1 VLDVSTSARYDAAVA
16 YIRDRRWATIPLHHV
31 QLDGSCSCRFAAT
44 DVDHQAGGK
53 SVGKHPISKGWQS
66 GAAMSLA
73 DAFTVWGEDI
83 PQANIGI
90 RTGSASGVFVL
101 DEDPD
106 NGGREAI
113 ERMTQANGPL
123 PATYTVRTGSGG
135 RHWYFRLPS
144 AFRVTN
150 GANRL
155 LVQQYGTGLDIRGE
169 GGQVV
174 AAPSVSGKGAYTV
187 LDETDPA
194 DAPGWLLELLQ
205 ATVDTMPVT
214 DSPVIEDLPM
224 TADLDARTAERVQR
238 YAERVL
244 DQEEREYL
252 EAVPGSGNQALFQAA
267 CAMIEIA
274 QSPWNTV
281 TVAEVWQRLER
292 ARLARKDKH
301 TMGGGQDPQ
310 EFSATWESARAR
322 VLGQGRALPPDPHQ
336 GVTFDP
342 GLFLP
347 AGTASTTAPAPVN
360 RDEAMSLVDQLLARM
375 MSRDDLDTIE
385 PPTPLIEGLLDLESE
400 SWVIGQPGGFKSF
413 VALDWAA
420 HVALGLPWRGC
431 EVTQGDVVYVVAEG
445 KKGIPGRVKAWE
457 ATYGKRL
464 DSVHFLPEP
473 VQVKGEDTRHTGKP
487 GVEWMT
493 LVGACVRIKPRM
505 IILDTQARI
514 TLGLNENDASE
525 AGTLIEAVR
534 LLKEHTGACV
544 LVVHHTGRAGEN
556 ARGSSAIDGAQ
567 DTELRVDRPQARE
580 ARQQLTAS
588 IKIDKQK
595 DGSEAQGWE
604 IKMRVV
610 EVGTDTRGRT
620 LTSLAIEPLDPYATQ
635 ASTLQEVDPGQ
646 AVRIQDPQDWTWA
659 LVDNPKSTV
668 KRQILQALQDLAGEA
683 GRTETQVRR
692 AVAERWYGGKVG
704 RKAGELSTQTW
715 DGHWTAVQGLEVSG
729 EPVMIKPSGERWI
742 INSAALQALQRV
754 VDMS

>member
-1 VLDVSTSARYDAAVA
+1 VQDVSTSARYDAAVH
-16 YIRDRRWATIPLHHV
+16 YIRDRRWALIPLHHA
-31 QLDGSCSCRFAAT
+31 QADGSCSCRFAAT
-44 DVDHQAGGK
+44 DADHQPGGK
-53 SVGKHPISKGWQS
+53 SVGKHPISKGWQ
-66 GAAMSLA
+66 GGPAMSLA
-73 DAFTVWGEDI
+73 DAFSIWGEET
-83 PQANIGI
+83 PLANIGI
-90 RTGSASGVFVL
+90 RTGSASGIFVL
-101 DEDPD
+101 DVDPD
-106 NGGREAI
+106 NGGAESWAK
-113 ERMTQANGPL
+113 MLQANGPL
-123 PATYTVRTGSGG
+123 PDTYAVMTGSKGW
-135 RHWYFRLPS
+135 HYYFKLPR

-155 LVQQYGTGLDIRGE
+155 LVQTYGPGLDIRGE

-174 AAPSVSGKGAYTV
+174 AAPSVSGKGVYCV
-187 LDETDPA
+187 VDESDPA

-205 ATVDTMPVT
+205 ATVDTMPAT
-214 DSPVIEDLPM
+214 ESPVIEDLPM

-252 EAVPGSGNQALFQAA
+252 EAAPGTGNQALFTTAA
-267 CAMIEIA
+267 NMIEIA

-281 TVAEVWQRLER
+281 TVADVWKRLER
-292 ARLARKDKH
+292 ARLARKDSH

-322 VLGQGRALPPDPHQ
+322 VLGQGRALPPDPHA

-347 AGTASTTAPAPVN
+347 AGSTGGAVPAPVN
-360 RDEAMSLVDQLLARM
+360 RDEAMSLVDQLLSRM
-375 MSRDDLDTIE
+375 LTRDALDDIQ

-400 SWVIGQPGGFKSF
+400 SWVIGAPGGFKSF
-413 VALDWAA
+413 FALDWAC

-431 EVTQGDVVYVVAEG
+431 EVTQGEVVYVVAEG
-445 KKGIPGRVKAWE
+445 KKGIPGRVRAWE
-457 ATYGKRL
+457 TVYGHRL
-464 DSVHFLPEP
+464 SGVHFLPEP
-473 VQVKGEDTRHTGKP
+473 VQVKGEDTKHTGKP

-493 LVGACVRIKPRM
+493 LVGACVRLQPKL

-567 DTELRVDRPQARE
+567 DTELRVDRPTARE

-588 IKIDKQK
+588 LKIDKQK

-604 IKMRVV
+604 VQLKVI
-610 EVGTDTRGRT
+610 EVGTDSKGRT
-620 LTSLAIEPLDPYATQ
+620 LTSLAIEPMDPFKAQ
-635 ASTLQEVDPGQ
+635 PNAPVEPGQEVTVQ
-646 AVRIQDPQDWTWA
+646 EPQSWTWA
-659 LVDNPKSTV
+659 LVDNPKSNV
-668 KRQILQALQDLAGEA
+668 KRQILQALLDLAGEA
-683 GRTETQVRR
+683 GRTETQVRK
-692 AVAERWYGGKVG
+692 AVAERWYGGKIG

-715 DGHWTAVQGLEVSG
+715 DGHWTALQGLEVAG
-729 EPVMIKPSGERWI
+729 EPVMMRPSGERWI
-742 INSAALQALQRV
+742 INQAALQGLRQQ
-754 VDMS
+754 SESS

>member
-1 VLDVSTSARYDAAVA
+1 MQDVSTSARYDAVVA
-16 YIRDRRWATIPLHHV
+16 YIRDRRWATIPLHYV
-31 QLDGSCSCRFAAT
+31 QSDGSCSCRFAAT
-44 DVDHQAGGK
+44 DEDHQAGGK

-73 DAFTVWGEDI
+73 DAFSVWGEDM
-83 PQANIGI
+83 PRANIGI
-90 RTGSASGVFVL
+90 RTGSASGIFVL

-205 ATVDTMPVT
+205 ATVDTMPTT

-244 DQEEREYL
+244 AQEEQEYL
-252 EAVPGSGNQALFQAA
+252 EAAPGTGNQALFQAA
-267 CAMIEIA
+267 CSMIEIA
-274 QSPWNTV
+274 QSPWNTI

-292 ARLARKDKH
+292 ARLARKDTH

-347 AGTASTTAPAPVN
+347 EGETPDKVLPPAT
-360 RDEAMSLVDQLLARM
+360 RDEAQSLIDQLIGRM
-375 MSRDDLDTIE
+375 LSPGQLLELPR
-385 PPTPLIEGLLDLESE
+385 PQPLIQGVLDMDSE
-400 SWVIGQPGGFKSF
+400 AWLIGPPGSFKSF
-413 VALDWAA
+413 VSLDMAC
-420 HVALGLPWRGC
+420 HIALGLPWQGHK
-431 EVTQGDVVYVVAEG
+431 VTRQKVVYVVAEG
-445 KKGIPGRVKAWE
+445 SSGIGLRYDAWQ
-457 ATYGKRL
+457 RRNQ
-464 DSVHFLPEP
+464 P
-473 VQVKGEDTRHTGKP
+473 VEDDWLRIVPFPIQAADAVGWT
-487 GVEWMT
+487 T
-493 LVGACVRIKPRM
+493 LVHACRKLEAGL
-505 IILDTQARI
+505 IILDTQARV
-514 TLGLNENDASE
+514 TVGLEENSAKDMGVFIEGVRQIRE
-525 AGTLIEAVR
+525 ATKG
-534 LLKEHTGACV
+534 CV
-544 LVVHHTGRAGEN
+544 LTVHHSGRNGTD

-567 DTELRVDRPQARE
+567 GTELRVERVGNRAELNAR
-580 ARQQLTAS
+580 LVM
-588 IKIDKQK
+588 DKQK
-595 DGSEAQGWE
+595 DMAEESEGTPFTMQ
-604 IKMRVV
+604 VV
-610 EVGTDTRGRT
+610 DMGRDPETDRP
-620 LTSLAIEPLDPYATQ
+620 LTSLVIGAYSPFQGVPTDKELEPWKGQHPGEWTVRVVARQAHTQ
-635 ASTLQEVDPGQ
+635 
-646 AVRIQDPQDWTWA
+646 R
-659 LVDNPKSTV
+659 
-668 KRQILQALQDLAGEA
+668 RILQVLADHAGLDGLTEANVKQVVSARWEKPRADSWADSWSKVKDLDL
-683 GRTETQVRR
+683 TV
-692 AVAERWYGGKVG
+692 
-704 RKAGELSTQTW
+704 QTR
-715 DGHWTAVQGLEVSG
+715 
-729 EPVMIKPSGERWI
+729 GERWALD
-742 INSAALQALQRV
+742 AATLAAIQAP
-754 VDMS
+754 DA